1 MLKINC
7 LLLTVSLSF
16 FSLFLFKTEY
26 APSFKT
32 ATPTHKFE
40 NDCSLNTCA
49 IVIPN
54 SYEELIHFDKQNSG
68 NHCNFFKPLN
78 RVLLENNLLYLKA
91 CNFFD
96 VNLTI
101 DKIVFPFHSFL

>member
-26 APSFKT
+26 IPSFKT

-40 NDCSLNTCA
+40 NDYSLNACA
-49 IVIPN
+49 IVNTN
-54 SYEELIHFDKQNSG
+54 SYEELIYFDKQNNV
-68 NHCNFFKPLN
+68 NHFNSSKPLN
-78 RVLLENNLLYLKA
+78 RVLLENNSHYLKA

-96 VNLTI
+96 INLTI